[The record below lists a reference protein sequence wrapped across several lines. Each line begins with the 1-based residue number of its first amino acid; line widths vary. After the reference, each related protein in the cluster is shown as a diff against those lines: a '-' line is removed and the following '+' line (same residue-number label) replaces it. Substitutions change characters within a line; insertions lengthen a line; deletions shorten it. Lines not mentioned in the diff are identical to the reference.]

1 MINIVMIDRIL
12 EITERRTRFQKIKQM
27 VSNWKSVCIVA
38 VLALTLKSAAEQLVL
53 LLK

>member
-1 MINIVMIDRIL
+1 MNIVMRDRIL
-12 EITERRTRFQKIKQM
+12 ELTEKPTRFQKIKQI
-27 VSNWKSVCIVA
+27 VSNWKGVCIVA